1 MLAGLAIKPDTNLN
15 DNIFDLLDRNLFD
28 MVLVMTVGIFFIS
41 NFLIYFDCNIIRK
54 NNNRTRVWWVK
65 IYDRYDEEG
74 NSTKKEI
81 PLSQYTG

>member
-28 MVLVMTVGIFFIS
+28 MVLVMTVGIFVIS
-41 NFLIYFDCNIIRK
+41 NFLVYFYYNIIKK
-54 NNNRTRVWWVK
+54 NNNRTRVWWLK

-81 PLSQYTG
+81 PLS